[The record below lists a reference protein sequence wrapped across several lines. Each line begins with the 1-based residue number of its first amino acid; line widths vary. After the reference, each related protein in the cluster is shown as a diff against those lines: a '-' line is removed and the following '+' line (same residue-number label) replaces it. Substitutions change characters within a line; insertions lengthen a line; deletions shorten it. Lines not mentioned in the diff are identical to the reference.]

1 MFASIGI
8 VLKEN
13 LSSSDISAVRSFLP
27 ALQNLKVDL
36 YTDLS
41 INPDFKEL
49 KQLSHDDFCNSV
61 NLLCIFGGDGTFLSS
76 ARQYIDCAIPMT
88 GVNLGSVGFLTDI
101 NIDNLESSL
110 EEIISGKS
118 FIEERDLIEAEFGK
132 NKVFGLNEIL
142 IHSGSYAQLMRY
154 NLKIDGDFVYE
165 QRSDGLII
173 ATPTGSSAYALSAGG
188 PIIHPEL
195 DVLNIIPM
203 MSHSLSSRGLICS
216 NENILE
222 VTIVEGPLE
231 SGKVCVDGQE
241 DLSVEFGEK
250 IRVSKKDLTLK
261 VIHPENNNFYE
272 SCREKLGWSLD
283 LSVKK

>member
-1 MFASIGI
+1 
-8 VLKEN
+8 
-13 LSSSDISAVRSFLP
+13 
-27 ALQNLKVDL
+27 
-36 YTDLS
+36 
-41 INPDFKEL
+41 
-49 KQLSHDDFCNSV
+49 
-61 NLLCIFGGDGTFLSS
+61 
-76 ARQYIDCAIPMT
+76 
-88 GVNLGSVGFLTDI
+88 
-101 NIDNLESSL
+101 
-110 EEIISGKS
+110 
-118 FIEERDLIEAEFGK
+118 
-132 NKVFGLNEIL
+132 
-142 IHSGSYAQLMRY
+142 
-154 NLKIDGDFVYE
+154 
-165 QRSDGLII
+165 
-173 ATPTGSSAYALSAGG
+173 
-188 PIIHPEL
+188 
-195 DVLNIIPM
+195 M